1 MKEDLAAFTRKVRL
15 LEYFDGKEDDDDD
28 SLVRNKSDF
37 TPPKNQN
44 NALENF
50 INNLENMPKSNV
62 NIKCK
67 ENVTKQQR
75 EAIKR
80 LSEDRSIIIKE
91 ADKGG
96 SVVVMD
102 SEHYKTM
109 AYSTLNDSEYY
120 EHLEKNP
127 HRTNM
132 IAYRKLINKHK
143 TV

>member
-1 MKEDLAAFTRKVRL
+1 
-15 LEYFDGKEDDDDD
+15 
-28 SLVRNKSDF
+28 
-37 TPPKNQN
+37 
-44 NALENF
+44 
-50 INNLENMPKSNV
+50 MPKSYI

-67 ENVTKQQR
+67 ENATKQQG

-80 LSEDRSIIIKE
+80 LSEDRSIVIKE

-109 AYSTLNDSEYY
+109 AYSTLNDNEYY
-120 EHLEKNP
+120 IHLDKNP

-132 IAYRKLINKHK
+132 IADRKR
-143 TV
+143 

>member
-1 MKEDLAAFTRKVRL
+1 MKFTQTPQKPNSQELKEDF

-80 LSEDRSIIIKE
+80 LSEDRSIIIK
-91 ADKGG
+91 
-96 SVVVMD
+96 
-102 SEHYKTM
+102 
-109 AYSTLNDSEYY
+109 
-120 EHLEKNP
+120 
-127 HRTNM
+127 
-132 IAYRKLINKHK
+132 
-143 TV
+143 